1 MVAVAQVLAQSLWVS
16 IWLNFCPVKSAVESG
31 DSKRRGAQVSAAPFG
46 SASILPIT
54 WMYIR
59 MMGRVGLKQ
68 ATEVAIL
75 NANYVANRLQD
86 HYQILYTGAQGRIA
100 HECILDV
107 RDIKDDIG
115 ISVDDIAKRLIDFG
129 FHAPTMSFPVAGT
142 LMIEPTESESKAELD
157 RFCDAMIAIKNEID
171 QVAGGQF
178 ELDDNP
184 LVGAPIR
191 RRLSRRIAGQET
203 TAAVRLLIRWHH
215 CVKISTGRQWVVLI
229 MCLAIAIWSAPAHQS
244 RSMKRIANIE
254 LERFRC
260 RFQMQAQANI
270 GERIDPRQY
279 LAGHWQELRSKRGQS
294 ETLQRPSRYK
304 SPVLKYPECQGWLS
318 RAKSLPSDK
327 RES

>member
-1 MVAVAQVLAQSLWVS
+1 
-16 IWLNFCPVKSAVESG
+16 
-31 DSKRRGAQVSAAPFG
+31 
-46 SASILPIT
+46 
-54 WMYIR
+54 MYIR

-142 LMIEPTESESKAELD
+142 LMIEPTESESKDELD

-171 QVAGGQF
+171 QVAAGQF

-184 LVGAPIR
+184 LVGAPH
-191 RRLSRRIAGQET
+191 
-203 TAAVRLLIRWHH
+203 TAAV
-215 CVKISTGRQWVVLI
+215 V
-229 MCLAIAIWSAPAHQS
+229 SADSWTRNYS
-244 RSMKRIANIE
+244 RS
-254 LERFRC
+254 
-260 RFQMQAQANI
+260 QAAY
-270 GERIDPRQY
+270 P
-279 LAGHWQELRSKRGQS
+279 LASLRENKYWPPVGRLDHVFGDRNLVCSCPSIS
-294 ETLQRPSRYK
+294 EYETDS
-304 SPVLKYPECQGWLS
+304 
-318 RAKSLPSDK
+318 
-327 RES
+327 